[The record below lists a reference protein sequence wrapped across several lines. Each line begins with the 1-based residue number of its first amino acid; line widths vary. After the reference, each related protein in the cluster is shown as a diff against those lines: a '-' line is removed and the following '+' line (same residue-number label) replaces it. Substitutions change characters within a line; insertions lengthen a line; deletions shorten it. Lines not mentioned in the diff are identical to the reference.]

1 MKKFNFNDSFFKHVI
16 HFSGQLYFVSN
27 LQLSFAPEQLSALST
42 FNVLLIMIFNN
53 DLDVLFRPS
62 VSSVKDKNFP
72 CTSIFNQVVLE
83 NVKRVLQCI

>member
-42 FNVLLIMIFNN
+42 FNVLLITTMIWT
-53 DLDVLFRPS
+53 LFRPS